1 MTREIL
7 SLPVADLSAFVK
19 SLRREMEGLPG
30 FPAQG
35 PGHLALMNMAARA
48 AGFRNVQH
56 LRASLSARKRL
67 EAEPVPAPAADAA
80 RVEALLRHFDDQGRL
95 LRWPSKTVLQ
105 HLAVRVLWARLP
117 PRVTMDER
125 AFSALLN
132 RWHLFG
138 DAPILRRTMVELG
151 LITRSADCR
160 DYCRIEAPPEPE
172 ARAVIGLLAR
182 RDPRPDTADGNAR
195 EVRI

>member
-1 MTREIL
+1 MTREVL

-19 SLRREMEGLPG
+19 SLRREMEALPG
-30 FPAQG
+30 FSAQA

-48 AGFRNVQH
+48 AGFRNLQH
-56 LRASLSARKRL
+56 LRANLSARKRL
-67 EAEPVPAPAADAA
+67 EAEPAPTHAADAM
-80 RVEALLRHFDDQGRL
+80 RIEALLRHFDEQGRL
-95 LRWPSKTVLQ
+95 VRWPSRTALQ
-105 HLAVRVLWARLP
+105 HLAVRVLWARVP

-160 DYCRIEAPPEPE
+160 DYCRIEAPPAPE
-172 ARAVIGLLAR
+172 ARAAIGLLAR
-182 RDPRPDTADGNAR
+182 RGARPDTADGNAR
-195 EVRI
+195 GERI